1 MAKREPQA
9 KTAELLVKSGMP
21 DGFLGPAG
29 GITDATALEFLVG
42 YFDALDEMKDP
53 EQAASWMAQ
62 EAVRDGYRRA
72 INRTGGLIQYIEQCE
87 AWIHE
92 NKEKVRKLEDRT
104 RLLANRVDQ
113 IKTRIGRAA
122 RDKDLTMVEV
132 AERKL
137 RIQDY
142 PTALIDNSELL
153 PAKFCKYRVNFE
165 GSVWP
170 DVEAVVG
177 LFAEKVTREPMV
189 SLIVE
194 EFKRLQAEALQLYPG
209 DDEQTVEKR
218 RMFVVQ
224 GVPGARPD
232 PNPRLVITAG

>member
-9 KTAELLVKSGMP
+9 KTAELIVKSGMP

-42 YFDALDEMKDP
+42 YFDAIDEMKDP
-53 EQAASWMAQ
+53 EQVSAFMQ
-62 EAVRDGYRRA
+62 DEKVHDGYRRA
-72 INRTGGLIQYIEQCE
+72 VNRTGGLIQYIEQCE
-87 AWIHE
+87 AWQAE
-92 NKEKVRKLEDRT
+92 NKEKVRKIEERNRVLW
-104 RLLANRVDQ
+104 NRVDQ
-113 IKTRIGRAA
+113 IKSRIGRAA
-122 RDKDLTMVEV
+122 RDKDITMVEV

-142 PTALIDNSELL
+142 LTAVIDDVMLL
-153 PAKFCKYRVNFE
+153 PAKYCKYRVNFE
-165 GSVWP
+165 GSTWP
-170 DVEAVVG
+170 EVEAVVG
-177 LFAEKVTREPMV
+177 LLAEKVTREPMV

-209 DDEQTVEKR
+209 DDDATVEKR

-232 PNPRLVITAG
+232 PNPRLVITA

>member
-9 KTAELLVKSGMP
+9 KTAELIVKRGMP

-42 YFDALDEMKDP
+42 YFDALDELKDP
-53 EQAASWMAQ
+53 EEAARFMAD
-62 EAVRDGYRRA
+62 EKVKDGYRRA

-87 AWIHE
+87 AWVTE
-92 NKEKVRKLEDRT
+92 NREKVRKLEERN
-104 RLLANRVDQ
+104 RLLSNRVDQ
-113 IKTRIGRAA
+113 IKSRIGRAA
-122 RDKDLTMVEV
+122 RDKDITMVEV
-132 AERKL
+132 PERKL

-142 PTALIDNSELL
+142 PTAVIDDEALL
-153 PAKFCKYRVNFE
+153 PAEFCKYRVSFAGN
-165 GSVWP
+165 VWP

-177 LFAEKVTREPMV
+177 LLADKVTREPMV
-189 SLIVE
+189 SLIVD

-209 DDEQTVEKR
+209 DDEKIVEKR

-232 PNPRLVITAG
+232 PNPRLVITA

>member
-9 KTAELLVKSGMP
+9 KTAELIAKAGMP
-21 DGFLGPAG
+21 DGFLGPSG

-42 YFDALDEMKDP
+42 YFDALDEFKDP
-53 EQAASWMAQ
+53 EDAAKFMAD
-62 EAVRDGYRRA
+62 EKVRDGYRRA
-72 INRTGGLIQYIEQCE
+72 INRTGGLIQYVEQCE
-87 AWIHE
+87 AWQAE
-92 NKEKVRKLEDRT
+92 NKEKVQRLEDR
-104 RLLANRVDQ
+104 NRVLWNRVYQ
-113 IKTRIGRAA
+113 IKSRIGRAA
-122 RDKDLTMVEV
+122 RDKDITMVEV

-142 PTALIDNSELL
+142 PTAVIDDVLLL
-153 PAKFCKYRVNFE
+153 PARFCKYRVNFD
-165 GSVWP
+165 GSTWP
-170 DVEAVVG
+170 EVEAVVG
-177 LFAEKVTREPMV
+177 LLAEKVTREPML

-209 DDEQTVEKR
+209 EDEQTVEKR

-232 PNPRLVITAG
+232 PNPRLVITA